1 MEFKR
6 PSGENSS
13 YSLQFW
19 GVTLDCKTA
28 NRTIA
33 KSVAW
38 VGNSAK
44 LALSEVGYTGLPEVD
59 PYTNTSIPWPDV
71 AIYYRTDPRWRE
83 DFSSLPSILKSTSLY
98 QYYPCINSTLGS
110 DIEVNVL
117 APTLE
122 TICTPRLVRY
132 NVTIT
137 YTRAGRMVTWTQDAR
152 QPPQSYTPW
161 FRDFNGTFQQW
172 TQLSDAVAMYSS
184 FLSTF
189 SVDRQLQGKIHLRNV
204 TKKSLQSG
212 SYTFPNGTTVK
223 TCQLDFDAGAYIDK
237 TPADWLL
244 TPFTLRARQGTKG
257 GLNLGFTLN
266 QEIANEALTNFTI
279 SALALNDR
287 RDLVPGTET
296 RMFNVYH
303 FQHKLVFFL
312 PYSLLLVLTIP
323 ILILGFVA
331 LQKNG
336 VSAISG
342 GFLQIL
348 MTTTGRTTLEAVAA
362 KSSLGGQEN
371 VSKELRDI
379 EVRFGE
385 LVDVEEAGEAKETMV
400 ANAGSGDY
408 TQNTHGDDHG
418 TEVTSNTEEDVIQQ
432 GLLNRTSGYANVTSS
447 SDMTVEEARV
457 VRRAGFGSVHETRLL
472 DKGAIS

>member
-6 PSGENSS
+6 PLGENSS
-13 YSLQFW
+13 YSLEFW

-33 KSVAW
+33 KPMAW
-38 VGNSAK
+38 VGTSGRSAK
-44 LALSEVGYTGLPEVD
+44 LALSEVGYTGGPEAD

-71 AIYYRTDPRWRE
+71 AIYYRRDPRWRE
-83 DFSSLPSILKSTSLY
+83 DFSSLHSILNSTSLY

-110 DIEVNVL
+110 YDEVNVL
-117 APTLE
+117 APTTE
-122 TICTPRLVRY
+122 TICTPRLVKY

-137 YTRAGRMVTWTQDAR
+137 YTRSGRTVTWTQGAHH
-152 QPPQSYTPW
+152 PPQSYNAW
-161 FRDFNGTFQQW
+161 FRAFNGTFQQW

-184 FLSTF
+184 FLSIF
-189 SVDRQLQGKIHLRNV
+189 SVDRKLQGRTHLRNV
-204 TKKSLQSG
+204 TKKSLESG
-212 SYTFPNGTTVK
+212 NYTFPNGTTVK
-223 TCQLDFDAGAYIDK
+223 TCQLDFEAGAYMDQ
-237 TPADWLL
+237 TSAGWLL
-244 TPFTLRARQGTKG
+244 TPFTIRAGQRALKS
-257 GLNLGFTLN
+257 GFTFN
-266 QEIANEALTNFTI
+266 QEILNEALANVTI

-287 RDLVPGTET
+287 HDLVPGTET

-312 PYSLLLVLTIP
+312 PYTLLLVLTIP
-323 ILILGFVA
+323 ILILGLVA
-331 LQKNG
+331 LQQNG

-371 VSKELRDI
+371 VSKELRDM

-385 LVDVEEAGEAKETMV
+385 LVDVEEAGESKETIV
-400 ANAGSGDY
+400 ANV
-408 TQNTHGDDHG
+408 QNAHCDDHG
-418 TEVTSNTEEDVIQQ
+418 AESTSITEDDVIQQ
-432 GLLNRTSGYANVTSS
+432 GLLNRNSGYANVASS

-457 VRRAGFGSVHETRLL
+457 VRRAGFGSVHETIML